1 MSTNPLWLCPC
12 TLPPAPLWRPVCD
25 LLFEFST
32 ARCGHQASF
41 LLSLLCSLLPK
52 GGVNF
57 TVCARFDPSLKVV
70 AAQTEHPLALRL
82 CPCLV
87 VVAAHLVALLCFVV
101 LFWSA
106 HFSRR
111 CVAAIFN
118 LLQLYGRASATTQIL
133 FYLPVVGLPPPLPS
147 LLPGYKTFS
156 CCELHSSTK

>member
-1 MSTNPLWLCPC
+1 MVVPPAPS
-12 TLPPAPLWRPVCD
+12 PAPLWRPVCD

-41 LLSLLCSLLPK
+41 LLSPSHPLLPK

-70 AAQTEHPLALRL
+70 AAQTEHPLSLRL
-82 CPCLV
+82 CLRPCLV
-87 VVAAHLVALLCFVV
+87 VVAAHLVALLLCSFVLV
-101 LFWSA
+101 C

-118 LLQLYGRASATTQIL
+118 LLQLYGRASASTQIL

-147 LLPGYKTFS
+147 LLHRNETFS